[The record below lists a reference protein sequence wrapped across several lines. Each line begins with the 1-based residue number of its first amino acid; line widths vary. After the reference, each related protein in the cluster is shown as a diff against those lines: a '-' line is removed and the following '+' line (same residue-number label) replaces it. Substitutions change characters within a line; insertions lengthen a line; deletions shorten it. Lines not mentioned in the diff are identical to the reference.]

1 MVVLLI
7 GYIMAKA
14 IIKTVSQ
21 IDKLFLNGDVY
32 IYSVHLTD
40 KVNSYILYLYDE
52 HFKYVCECRNLTSF
66 DIRMIRKI
74 YTNLYHY
81 DDEITE
87 LAKIFG

>member
-1 MVVLLI
+1 
-7 GYIMAKA
+7 MAIA
-14 IIKTVSQ
+14 RIKTIVEL
-21 IDKLFLNGDVY
+21 DKLLSSGDVY

-40 KVNSYILYLYDE
+40 KVNSYIFYLYDE

-74 YTNLYHY
+74 YANLYHY